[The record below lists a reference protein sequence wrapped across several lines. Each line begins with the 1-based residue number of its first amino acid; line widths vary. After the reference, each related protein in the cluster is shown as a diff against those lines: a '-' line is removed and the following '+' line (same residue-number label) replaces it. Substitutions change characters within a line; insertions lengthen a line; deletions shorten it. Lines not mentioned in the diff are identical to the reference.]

1 MKIVVKIDVDAVKI
15 MKHRGLDEGGRVQQ
29 YMAER
34 AKALMDPYV
43 PMQSGA
49 LKDPQIIDNGKALL
63 FNRPYAHYQY
73 VGEVYGPNIPLGDG
87 TFFSPTAPKQATGR
101 SLQYRG
107 APMRGKEWDKRM
119 MADKG
124 EEFAR
129 DVENF
134 IKAQGG

>member
-1 MKIVVKIDVDAVKI
+1 

-29 YMAER
+29 YMAQR

-49 LKDPQIIDNGKALL
+49 LKDPQVIDNGKVLL
-63 FNRPYAHYQY
+63 YSQPYAHYQY
-73 VGEVYGPNIPLGDG
+73 AGEVYGPNVPLGDG
-87 TFFSPTAPKQATGR
+87 TYFSPTTPKQPTGH
-101 SLQYRG
+101 SLQYHG

-119 MADKG
+119 MADKSD
-124 EEFAR
+124 EFTR